1 MNMNLIT
8 KKRIAKEILYFFTG
22 IIILLIFWVFIEI
35 QNSYYQNKV
44 ITYNKEITK
53 LQIQIKEFAIKP
65 VLQPDKLNKLNENAK
80 IMSESGSSEEDIIA
94 MKDAVVKRFGRKYT
108 LSEEIKFDNLKKNL
122 QLETNKL
129 NEAYLKF
136 LSRDDILFLSIILF
150 VLIYPIRI
158 IFILVK
164 WAIKTLKN

>member
-94 MKDAVVKRFGRKYT
+94 MKDAFVKRFGRKYT